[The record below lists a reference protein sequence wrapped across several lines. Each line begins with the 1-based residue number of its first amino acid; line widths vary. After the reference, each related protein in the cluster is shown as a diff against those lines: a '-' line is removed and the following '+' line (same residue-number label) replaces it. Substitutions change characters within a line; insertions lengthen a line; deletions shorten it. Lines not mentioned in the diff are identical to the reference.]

1 MRDTLRYFFPARALS
16 KPNLFFNNLASFFHV
31 GNLFYRQAAAAA
43 EGEAEETGAETEE
56 EEEVLVVQLL
66 YTSRLCKI
74 EMMRN

>member
-1 MRDTLRYFFPARALS
+1 M
-16 KPNLFFNNLASFFHV
+16 

>member
-1 MRDTLRYFFPARALS
+1 M
-16 KPNLFFNNLASFFHV
+16 

-56 EEEVLVVQLL
+56 EEVLVVQLL